1 MLKEDNDAKQKIFF
15 FYKNYIIAI
24 MAVYFF
30 ANHFIICVS
39 LAGKEKLSKLLNN
52 KIEYVIICHN

>member
-1 MLKEDNDAKQKIFF
+1 
-15 FYKNYIIAI
+15 

-30 ANHFIICVS
+30 AKPFYLIICVS